1 MQQQRTQFIAQQG
14 FRPMDNLP
22 ILSEPSHP
30 IYLALAEIQ
39 KPRSRFQLENF
50 VVGQHDTA
58 EQQYKQTL
66 IEIQA
71 LIFTIKNVGL
81 ELKKSEIEL
90 FRLRQSNDEID
101 LVDAEIKELGIEQTR
116 LVMVGAIRELED
128 LVEIWEGFPIKY
140 TYEELEKNQPSY
152 WDARLTRQA
161 QLEALGKNQVEWS
174 SIDALRQ
181 IGKYEMPIINVE
193 NKELEK

>member
-1 MQQQRTQFIAQQG
+1 MPNL
-14 FRPMDNLP
+14 PMPILPIPNLP

-50 VVGQHDTA
+50 VIGQHDTA

-71 LIFTIKNVGL
+71 LIFTIKNVSL

-90 FRLRQSNDEID
+90 QRLKNSTDEIS
-101 LVDAEIKELGIEQTR
+101 LVDAEIKELGMQQTR
-116 LVMVGAIRELED
+116 LIMAGAVRELQDLVQIWESFPEKFTYED
-128 LVEIWEGFPIKY
+128 LES
-140 TYEELEKNQPSY
+140 NQPLY

-181 IGKYEMPIINVE
+181 IGKYEMPITQIDNKE
-193 NKELEK
+193 NKELK

>member
-1 MQQQRTQFIAQQG
+1 MPNL
-14 FRPMDNLP
+14 PMPILPIPNLP

-50 VVGQHDTA
+50 VIGQHDTA

-71 LIFTIKNVGL
+71 LIFTIKNVSL

-90 FRLRQSNDEID
+90 QRLKNSTDEIS
-101 LVDAEIKELGIEQTR
+101 LVDAEIKELGMQQTR
-116 LVMVGAIRELED
+116 LIMAGAVRELQD
-128 LVEIWEGFPIKY
+128 LVQIWESFPEKF
-140 TYEELEKNQPSY
+140 TYEDLEKNQPLY

-181 IGKYEMPIINVE
+181 IGKYEMPITQIDNKE
-193 NKELEK
+193 NKELK